1 MLQISRRTDYAVRIM
16 IELGLYPEG
25 ESMPSR
31 QVARKTGV
39 PKAFLHK
46 ITADLVKANLV
57 RTFAGPAGGL
67 ALALPAN
74 EITLLQII
82 EGVEGP
88 ICLNVC
94 LIRPHECPRD
104 QICSAHSLWGRIQTL
119 VVQELQSVSLQQLV
133 VEARDMRQH
142 PVQFRDGIPY
152 LTTG

>member
-16 IELGLYPEG
+16 IELGLQPEG

-31 QVARKTGV
+31 EVARKTGV

-57 RTFAGPAGGL
+57 RTFSGPTGGL
-67 ALALPAN
+67 ALARPSA
-74 EITLLQII
+74 EVSLLQIV

-94 LIRPHECPRD
+94 LVRPRECPRD
-104 QICSAHSLWGRIQTL
+104 QICSAHALWGRLQTL
-119 VVQELQSVSLQQLV
+119 VVQELESVSLHHLIT
-133 VEARDMRQH
+133 EAGELRQH
-142 PVQFRDGIPY
+142 PARQRRDIPY
-152 LTTG
+152 LTSG